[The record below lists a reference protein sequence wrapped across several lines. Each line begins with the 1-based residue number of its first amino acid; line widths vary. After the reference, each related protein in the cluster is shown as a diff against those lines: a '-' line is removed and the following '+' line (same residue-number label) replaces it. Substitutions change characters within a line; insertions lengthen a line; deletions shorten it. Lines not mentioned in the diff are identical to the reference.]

1 MFFHRGEVTSVNV
14 EGVEHR
20 SVFSFREFRTET
32 IFEIRLEETRAGT
45 VDIGFFLLRRRIS
58 F

>member
-20 SVFSFREFRTET
+20 SVFSFREET
-32 IFEIRLEETRAGT
+32 IFEICLEQARAGT
-45 VDIGFFLLRRRIS
+45 E
-58 F
+58 